1 MSEVSVVEAAV
12 AVVGDA
18 RQALTALRDTE
29 FWKVPD
35 ADLLLVA
42 RDLEALGRL
51 VFTAQVHL
59 AGEVDTRRLAG
70 THGAASTAA
79 LLRTTLGVSHSDAA
93 SMVRTAAAVLPQKIP
108 SGGELPPVLPLLAE
122 ALEEGAIGAD
132 QTRTVVTTMTKLPA
146 RVDEDTRLL
155 CQQQLV
161 ANGRITEPAPF
172 AVFARAVLIAL
183 DEGQDFD
190 DDPPADHVE
199 FSLGTRN
206 PNTGLTRVSGQ
217 LDDLGVEIVN
227 QAIGGLSA
235 PVGPNAGA
243 ADPRPAATR
252 RGHALLE
259 VLRRYLD
266 LGDAPMQGGERPHIT
281 VTMTL
286 DDLRAA
292 TGDGRAPRTGGMGLL
307 DFGGPITAAQA
318 RTLACDAMIVPAVLG
333 SPSQVLDVGSA
344 SRLFP
349 IAIRRALVLRDKG
362 CAFPG
367 CDRPPAWTDAHHV
380 IFWADQGETSYRNGC
395 LPCRHHHSEVHRGN
409 WDIRFADDGVP
420 EFLPPAWI
428 DAARAPRRNTSH
440 HIKGIL
446 GC

>member
-1 MSEVSVVEAAV
+1 MSEVSVLDAAV

-18 RQALTALRDTE
+18 RQALTELRDTE

-35 ADLLLVA
+35 TDLLLLA

-79 LLRTTLGVSHSDAA
+79 LLRNTLGVSHSDAA
-93 SMVRTAAAVLPQKIP
+93 SMVRTAAAVLPQEIP
-108 SGGELPPVLPLLAE
+108 SGGELAPVLPLLAD
-122 ALEEGAIGAD
+122 ALHEGAIGAE
-132 QTRTVVTTMTKLPA
+132 QTRTIVTTMAKLPG
-146 RVDEDTRLL
+146 RVDDETRLL

-161 ANGRITEPAPF
+161 AHGRITEPAPF

-206 PNTGLTRVSGQ
+206 ANTGLTRVSGQ

-227 QAIGGLSA
+227 QAIGGLST
-235 PVGPNAGA
+235 PVGPDAGV

-266 LGDAPMQGGERPHIT
+266 LGDAPTQGSERPHIT

-292 TGDGRAPRTGGMGLL
+292 PGGDRALGAGGMGLL
-307 DFGGPITAAQA
+307 DFGGPITGAQA

-380 IFWADQGETSYRNGC
+380 VFWADHGETSYRNGC
-395 LPCRHHHSEVHRGN
+395 LLCRHHHSEVHRGN
-409 WDIRFADDGVP
+409 WEIQFADDGIP

-428 DAARAPRRNTSH
+428 DPARVPRRNTSH
-440 HIKGIL
+440 HIKGL
-446 GC
+446 FGR